1 MKLTAKNDIIK
12 LQENITDAFLKGVEE
27 RYKKLTKLKDIN
39 IYGFT
44 HIKDDYPLCYILT
57 VVFSDGTMESINLY
71 YCYDANDIWK
81 RITKTLKEKYKP
93 QEDVPAPAI
102 NPFSVPRKLNLSL

>member
-1 MKLTAKNDIIK
+1 MDSLSILLRDFTNPYSRDFRL
-12 LQENITDAFLKGVEE
+12 LQQYFLNEIGKA
-27 RYKKLTKLKDIN
+27 LN
-39 IYGFT
+39 ST